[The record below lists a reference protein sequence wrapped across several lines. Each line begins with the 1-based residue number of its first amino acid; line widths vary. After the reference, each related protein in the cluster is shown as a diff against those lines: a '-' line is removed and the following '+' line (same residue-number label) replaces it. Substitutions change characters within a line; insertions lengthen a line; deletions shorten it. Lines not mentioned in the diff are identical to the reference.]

1 LISIISVFSAQSSY
15 QERPKLGF
23 LPTGEIYRID
33 HHSDPNSVNISL
45 FTTKFESFE
54 KWKFISAH
62 SLEDVFLGDL

>member
-1 LISIISVFSAQSSY
+1 MFKVNFSYIGLISIISVFSAQSSY

-45 FTTKFESFE
+45 FTT
-54 KWKFISAH
+54 
-62 SLEDVFLGDL
+62 SLPVTF